1 MDVVVVGAGLGG
13 LAAAVALHR
22 AGHAVT
28 VLERGA
34 ELRETGAGIGLM
46 PNGVRALDALGL
58 GDPVRGRATPLPAGG
73 GLRDRHGRPLL
84 AVDQA
89 AIEARAGAPLVVVD
103 RTWLHRLLAA
113 TLPAGTVRTGAP
125 VESVHD
131 GGRRVRLTV
140 GTPPGRHVHGGSPA
154 GRQRTEHQSSAPPTD
169 VPLTEVPPEPGRR
182 AEHQE
187 AAHPADVPLADVE
200 ADLVVVADGAGSR
213 LRAHL
218 FPGHPGLEGSGE
230 CAARALAPAG
240 LAVEPVPG
248 ELLDHRT
255 GERFGCM
262 LMADGRTYW
271 YATWAIAD
279 AVPAD
284 PAARLAA
291 LQIRHADWHPTVG
304 TLLAATDPAAVH
316 VTETVRLVEPLPA
329 LAVGRTALL
338 GDAAHAMTP
347 DLGQGGCQA
356 FEDAAAL
363 GALVDGAGSADVG
376 TALARYDALRRPRT
390 TALQRQARQM
400 NRMLRLHGP
409 AGRLRDTIL
418 RAVPGA
424 LGAPALAR
432 QFAFDPPRRG

>member
-34 ELRETGAGIGLM
+34 ELRVTGAGIGLM
-46 PNGVRALDALGL
+46 PNGVRALDTLGV
-58 GDPVRGRATPLPAGG
+58 GDPVRERATPLPAGG

-113 TLPAGTVRTGAP
+113 ALPAGTVRTGVP
-125 VESVHD
+125 VESVD
-131 GGRRVRLTV
+131 DDGRRVRLTV
-140 GTPPGRHVHGGSPA
+140 CTPPGGHVHVGSPA
-154 GRQRTEHQSSAPPTD
+154 GRQRTEHQAAAPPTD
-169 VPLTEVPPEPGRR
+169 LPVTNAPAAPGPR
-182 AEHQE
+182 AGRHES
-187 AAHPADVPLADVE
+187 AHPADVPLADVE

-271 YATWAIAD
+271 YATSAVAD

-291 LQIRHADWHPTVG
+291 LRARHADWHPTVG

-329 LAVGRTALL
+329 LALGRIALL

-356 FEDAAAL
+356 FEDGAAL
-363 GALVDGAGSADVG
+363 GALVDGDGPANLL

-400 NRMLRLHGP
+400 NRMLRLRGP

-424 LGAPALAR
+424 LAPPALAR